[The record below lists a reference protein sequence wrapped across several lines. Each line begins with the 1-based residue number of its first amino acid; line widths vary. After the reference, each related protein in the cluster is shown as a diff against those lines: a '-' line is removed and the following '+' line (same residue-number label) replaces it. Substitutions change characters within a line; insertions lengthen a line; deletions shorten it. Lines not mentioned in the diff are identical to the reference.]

1 VLKRGGRISLVGGL
15 LGPIELD
22 IHKDLILKEA
32 RVLGIFGRVIWQTW
46 WQVRDLLATGK
57 FDPLPVI
64 THRFP
69 LADFAKAFE
78 LAESGEAGK
87 ILLYP

>member
-1 VLKRGGRISLVGGL
+1 M
-15 LGPIELD
+15 LD
-22 IHKDLILKEA
+22 
-32 RVLGIFGRVIWQTW
+32 
-46 WQVRDLLATGK
+46 TGK

-69 LADFAKAFE
+69 LSDFDQAFE
-78 LAESGEAGK
+78 LAVSGEAGK